1 MFLEPM
7 AWSSLNSILQCAWLL
22 WGCLSTSAYLRI
34 CNVHCPVNQQL
45 TQSFYNHNLCRL
57 LPGTVSVK
65 FTSVT
70 VVDKD
75 IERHRHLSSQ
85 TRSGRIVSDT
95 QVRPPVFKYS
105 GCLRWLT
112 VIFKVWQLDNL
123 IFQDRRTGKSASHI
137 WHHYRSKSVVTFLNR
152 IFIFSSSRQSRA
164 RVVWTCPSCE
174 ELKIKSRNLCSIP
187 SWRQCAPSSRSV
199 VYMIYWLIPT
209 LKGLAL

>member
-1 MFLEPM
+1 M
-7 AWSSLNSILQCAWLL
+7 AWRSLNSILQCAWLL

-45 TQSFYNHNLCRL
+45 TQSFYNHNLCPL

-95 QVRPPVFKYS
+95 QVRPPVFKYRVPALAD
-105 GCLRWLT
+105 CY
-112 VIFKVWQLDNL
+112 
-123 IFQDRRTGKSASHI
+123 FQSMTAGQSDLPGSSHWEI
-137 WHHYRSKSVVTFLNR
+137 GLSHM
-152 IFIFSSSRQSRA
+152 
-164 RVVWTCPSCE
+164 
-174 ELKIKSRNLCSIP
+174 
-187 SWRQCAPSSRSV
+187 AP
-199 VYMIYWLIPT
+199 L
-209 LKGLAL
+209 

>member
-1 MFLEPM
+1 MYNILYIFVSR
-7 AWSSLNSILQCAWLL
+7 WSLSLWHGAHWTVFCNALWLL

-65 FTSVT
+65 FTLVT

-75 IERHRHLSSQ
+75 IERHRHLSNQ
-85 TRSGRIVSDT
+85 TRSGRMVSNT

-123 IFQDRRTGKSASHI
+123 IFQDHRTGNLFSRVLHN
-137 WHHYRSKSVVTFLNR
+137 YRSKSVVTFPDRDFALPAVIQFVAN
-152 IFIFSSSRQSRA
+152 
-164 RVVWTCPSCE
+164 T
-174 ELKIKSRNLCSIP
+174 
-187 SWRQCAPSSRSV
+187 SV
-199 VYMIYWLIPT
+199 KKQP
-209 LKGLAL
+209 